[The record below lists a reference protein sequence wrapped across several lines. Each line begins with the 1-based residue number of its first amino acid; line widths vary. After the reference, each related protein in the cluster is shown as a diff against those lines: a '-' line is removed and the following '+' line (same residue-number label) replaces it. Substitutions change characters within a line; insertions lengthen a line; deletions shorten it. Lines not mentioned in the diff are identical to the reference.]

1 MKKLYKI
8 LYLIVM
14 PAMLAVIDIGLY
26 LGTIDVSTDIPTF
39 TLIVVIFHI
48 AAIIAFIQAYKMDI
62 DIIPTVNF
70 EFVKGIGFYICYD
83 DGLMIVLPFVAIRFK
98 SKKENLRSM
107 KMKSKKNF
115 WFTFVVASV
124 LIALSSI
131 MYIDASMSISVDQ
144 LQIAY
149 VFMFLGFAG
158 ILTGALFL
166 NNELMN
172 KKYSNR

>member
-1 MKKLYKI
+1 MRKLYKI

-62 DIIPTVNF
+62 DIIPTINF
-70 EFVKGIGFYICYD
+70 EFIKGIGFYIGFD

-98 SKKENLRSM
+98 SKKR
-107 KMKSKKNF
+107 KF
-115 WFTFVVASV
+115 
-124 LIALSSI
+124 
-131 MYIDASMSISVDQ
+131 
-144 LQIAY
+144 
-149 VFMFLGFAG
+149 
-158 ILTGALFL
+158 
-166 NNELMN
+166 
-172 KKYSNR
+172 KKYENEI